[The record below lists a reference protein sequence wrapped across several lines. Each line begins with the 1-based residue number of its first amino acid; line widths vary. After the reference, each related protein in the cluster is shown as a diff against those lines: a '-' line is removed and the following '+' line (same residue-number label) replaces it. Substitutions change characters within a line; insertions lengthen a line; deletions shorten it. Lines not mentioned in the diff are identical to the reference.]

1 MMPFCPLSVSP
12 QGPPVSDPTVQL
24 HVNLPALSAQHLRRL
39 QRQLDVLR
47 LLEASLEH
55 VTEANVA
62 ETRVFL
68 SFSPAAGAEL
78 PFQEAK
84 TAAHRWLQSAFM
96 RDAIESTGIF
106 LDDCLSICNVA
117 KLAGVGHAKGSE
129 LNHALH
135 IQPQRYHK
143 LHFPNKLAEL
153 ERSFGVVSPW
163 AAHALSLNR
172 LRTCIV
178 HRLGIVGPQDV
189 DPNNQLAVQ
198 WRTTRLIAKGKES
211 GSETLLDRPGI
222 LITEESVVQMQF
234 VDHSRSFALAEEVS
248 LTAFDLYSTIITLW
262 SLGLT
267 YVESVQAYLSRTAP
281 NASNSEPAG

>member
-1 MMPFCPLSVSP
+1 MAGPEAARGHTCTVFAIHSQAVLSSFGSLSPELDMMPFCPLRVSP

-153 ERSFGVVSPW
+153 RHRDAAQSQRRRVV
-163 AAHALSLNR
+163 A
-172 LRTCIV
+172 
-178 HRLGIVGPQDV
+178 Q
-189 DPNNQLAVQ
+189 
-198 WRTTRLIAKGKES
+198 
-211 GSETLLDRPGI
+211 
-222 LITEESVVQMQF
+222 
-234 VDHSRSFALAEEVS
+234 
-248 LTAFDLYSTIITLW
+248 
-262 SLGLT
+262 
-267 YVESVQAYLSRTAP
+267 
-281 NASNSEPAG
+281 